1 MTDSTI
7 TRPLVVKVDATHYPM
22 DVFGDRL
29 ISEGFQ
35 VVKASSL
42 KEGLK
47 LVRRCKPDLV
57 VTIDDSEAGVDSIE
71 WLELQHSDSEA
82 SLVMTPL
89 LILAEN
95 VRLDRLRVHELPDR
109 VKVLQR
115 PLELRE
121 FIQAARQML
130 QVWDI

>member
-1 MTDSTI
+1 MADSAP

-35 VVKASSL
+35 VVKAASL
-42 KEGLK
+42 AEGIK
-47 LVRRCKPDLV
+47 LARRCKPDLV
-57 VTIDDSEAGVDSIE
+57 VAIDDAESGVDAIE
-71 WLELQHSDSEA
+71 WLEMQHSDNEA
-82 SLVMTPL
+82 ALAMTPL
-89 LILAEN
+89 LILADHS
-95 VRLDRLRVHELPDR
+95 RLERLRVHELPDR

-121 FIQAARQML
+121 FIQTAKHML
-130 QVWDI
+130 AIWDL

>member
-47 LVRRCKPDLV
+47 LVRRFKPDLV

-95 VRLDRLRVHELPDR
+95 MRLDRLRVHELPDR

>member
-47 LVRRCKPDLV
+47 LARRCKPDLV

-71 WLELQHSDSEA
+71 WLELQHSDTEA
-82 SLVMTPL
+82 SLAMTPL

-95 VRLDRLRVHELPDR
+95 LRLERLRVHELPDR